1 MLVLPD
7 TDKEKEVRYC
17 LKAIISNNLN
27 QAVRVIIWHLGFL
40 LSYSEFDSHPIA
52 RL

>member
-17 LKAIISNNLN
+17 LKAIISNNLDKESSCKSN
-27 QAVRVIIWHLGFL
+27 HLASWIPTELF
-40 LSYSEFDSHPIA
+40 
-52 RL
+52 